1 MSVTHEPDADN
12 ADVGNVMSE
21 KSRFAYLQNVVFY
34 LFAQRR
40 NGEIIMNTQSK
51 TKKLTECAVMV
62 ALASVLSLV
71 CIYQAPFDGK
81 VTLGSMV
88 PLILVCVHIK
98 DFKWG
103 SICCFAYSL
112 VQMMLGFAAPPTA
125 TLPYFFAVVML
136 DYIVAFSVLC
146 IANPVSSIFANKY
159 VGVAVGSAVAVF
171 MRFICHFISGILI
184 WGVYAPEGQPV
195 WLYSLFYNGGYMLPE
210 LIITSI
216 LSSVLYRVLK
226 LGKTQK

>member
-1 MSVTHEPDADN
+1 
-12 ADVGNVMSE
+12 
-21 KSRFAYLQNVVFY
+21 
-34 LFAQRR
+34 
-40 NGEIIMNTQSK
+40 MNTRSK

-88 PLILVCVHIK
+88 PLILVSVHIK
-98 DFKWG
+98 DFRWG
-103 SICCFAYSL
+103 LICCFAYSF

-136 DYIVAFSVLC
+136 DYIVAFSFLA
-146 IANPVSSIFANKY
+146 IANPVSRIFPNRYA
-159 VGVAVGSAVAVF
+159 GVALGSAVAVSL
-171 MRFICHFISGILI
+171 RFICHFISGILI

-195 WLYSLFYNGGYMLPE
+195 WLYSLLYNGGYMLPE
-210 LIITSI
+210 LIITTV
-216 LSSVLYRVLK
+216 LSPVLYKVLH
-226 LGKTQK
+226 LEKTQK

>member
-1 MSVTHEPDADN
+1 
-12 ADVGNVMSE
+12 
-21 KSRFAYLQNVVFY
+21 
-34 LFAQRR
+34 
-40 NGEIIMNTQSK
+40 MNRQTK
-51 TKKLTECAVMV
+51 TRKLTECAVMV

-88 PLILVCVHIK
+88 PLILLCVHIK
-98 DFKWG
+98 DFRWG
-103 SICCFAYSL
+103 VIACFAYSL
-112 VQMMLGFAAPPTA
+112 VQMMLSFAAPPTA

-136 DYIVAFSVLC
+136 DYIIAFSILA
-146 IANPVSSIFANKY
+146 IANPISCMFADKY
-159 VGVAVGSAVAVF
+159 TGVAVGSAVAVF

-210 LIITSI
+210 LIITTV
-216 LSSVLYRVLK
+216 LSSVLYRVLR
-226 LGKTQK
+226 LEKTQK

>member
-1 MSVTHEPDADN
+1 
-12 ADVGNVMSE
+12 
-21 KSRFAYLQNVVFY
+21 
-34 LFAQRR
+34 
-40 NGEIIMNTQSK
+40 MNTRSK

-88 PLILVCVHIK
+88 PLMLVSVHIK
-98 DFKWG
+98 DFRWG
-103 SICCFAYSL
+103 FICCFAYSL

-136 DYIVAFSVLC
+136 DYIVAFSIL
-146 IANPVSSIFANKY
+146 AVSNLVSRMFANKY
-159 VGVAVGSAVAVF
+159 AGVAVGSAVAVF

-184 WGVYAPEGQPV
+184 WGIYAPEGQPV
-195 WLYSLFYNGGYMLPE
+195 WLYSLLYNGGYMLPE
-210 LIITSI
+210 LIITTM
-216 LSSVLYRVLK
+216 LSPVLYKVLR
-226 LGKTQK
+226 LEKTKK